1 MASARPLVLDS
12 SGTIKQLPS
21 GDVLAGVARV
31 IACVFDGNGAALAV
45 GAKAYVRIPQAG
57 TITKVTMLADVSGSA
72 VVDVWKDTYAN
83 YPPTVA
89 DSIAA
94 SAKPTISGALKSED
108 ATLTGWTLSIAA
120 GDVIAFNLD
129 SCTTITRLT
138 VEIEF
143 TAST

>member
-1 MASARPLVLDS
+1 MASARPLLLDS

-31 IACVFDGNGAALAV
+31 IACVFDGNGAALVV
-45 GAKAYVRIPQAG
+45 GTKAYVRIPQAG

-89 DSIAA
+89 DTITA
-94 SAKPTISGALKSED
+94 SAKPAISSATKSED